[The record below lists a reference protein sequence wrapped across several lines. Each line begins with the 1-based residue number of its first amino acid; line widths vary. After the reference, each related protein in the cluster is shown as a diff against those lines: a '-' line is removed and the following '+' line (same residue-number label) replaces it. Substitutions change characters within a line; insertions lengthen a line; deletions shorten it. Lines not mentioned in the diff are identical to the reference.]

1 MQLLEELQERSR
13 PSRGAGAVERQAL
26 RFSPQKMDYRRQAPS
41 RPGADV
47 IIVITRSRNSSRI
60 CPAGFHGISRKC
72 DQVSRAVGRP
82 LLLGNHI
89 WRHREGYEEIR
100 LAQASRRA
108 PRRDLRRFTNAVV
121 LNVKLMPGTIVSVTE
136 GVLDDGLEVAANK
149 RASVAERKRGM
160 SSAKLSS
167 RV

>member
-1 MQLLEELQERSR
+1 
-13 PSRGAGAVERQAL
+13 
-26 RFSPQKMDYRRQAPS
+26 
-41 RPGADV
+41 
-47 IIVITRSRNSSRI
+47 
-60 CPAGFHGISRKC
+60 
-72 DQVSRAVGRP
+72 
-82 LLLGNHI
+82 
-89 WRHREGYEEIR
+89 
-100 LAQASRRA
+100 
-108 PRRDLRRFTNAVV
+108 VV